1 MFLVDRIKDR
11 FHRDLVADPVTHGW
25 VINLYLNGERYPQR
39 VTDYFQSEYA
49 PDKVLAENI
58 DRHCRDEAKH
68 VQLFAHALGMLGQ
81 SVLDLDSGHVFN
93 HVIRSLTPDSFH
105 INDADRAERRRE
117 KLANFMAHAHFL
129 EKRIARSFAYHR
141 DACET
146 MRRDRIAKVVAAV
159 HADEDRHVGYT
170 RAAVFDLLPR
180 RRARDVFELHRR
192 VEARA
197 NLLFSQKQVKV
208 FLANFA
214 EVTPARRRVLYRV
227 SAFIM
232 EGAGHVV

>member
-1 MFLVDRIKDR
+1 MFFVDKIKDR

-39 VTDYFQSEYA
+39 VTDYFQSEFA
-49 PDKVLAENI
+49 PDKALADNI
-58 DRHCRDEAKH
+58 RRHCRDEAKH

-81 SVLDLDSGHVFN
+81 PVMELESGDVFN
-93 HVIRSLTPDSFH
+93 HVIRSLTPGSFR
-105 INDADRAERRRE
+105 ITADDPVERQRE

-129 EKRIARSFAYHR
+129 EKRISRSFAYHR
-141 DACET
+141 DACEL

-159 HADEDRHVGYT
+159 HADEARHVGYT

-180 RRARDVFELHRR
+180 RRACEVFDLHRR

-197 NLLFSQKQVKV
+197 NLLFSQTQVKV
-208 FLANFA
+208 FLAKFA
-214 EVTPARRRVLYRV
+214 AVTPAQRRLIYRV
-227 SAFIM
+227 SAFVM